1 MASPDT
7 DQTASNVEEGA
18 GMGNGHAHG
27 GPALPHS
34 AHAGHAGHAGHASHA
49 VHTPMSIAQVSDSAT
64 GQPVPADGVAVVD
77 TDPTETTEW
86 LDSLRYVINSR
97 GPDRAAY
104 LLHAIEQEAYRLGVP
119 IPFSTTT
126 PYINTIPAEEQPP
139 FPGNREI
146 ERRIKSIIR
155 WNAMAMV
162 VRANREDKSIGGHIS
177 TFASSATLVE
187 VAMNHFIRGR
197 GKDFSGD
204 QVYFQG
210 HASPGIY
217 SRAFLEGR
225 LTEKHLENFRRE
237 LSDGGGL
244 SSYPH
249 PWLMPEFW
257 EFPTVSMGLGPLM
270 AIYQARFNKYL
281 QDRGIKDTSNQHVW
295 CFIGD
300 GECDEP
306 ETLGAISL
314 AAREKLDN
322 LVFVINCNLQRL
334 DGPVRGNGKIIQELE
349 GVFRG
354 AGWNVIKVIWGDEWD
369 ALLAKDEKG
378 KLVKRMDE
386 VVDGQYQKYVVM
398 PGGYIREHFFG
409 ADPELAEMVTHLSDE
424 KLKKLRRGGHD
435 PEKVYAAYDAAM
447 KCHGKPTV
455 VIAKT
460 IKGYGLGE
468 VGEGRNVTH
477 QQKKLNE
484 EELRAFRTRFGIPI
498 SDDEV
503 AKAPF
508 YRPADD
514 SPEIRYL
521 RERREALGGAVPSR
535 PKKSPLLKTPALSE
549 YMGFIEKSAGREV
562 STTTGVVTL
571 MASLLKDK
579 TIGKYIV
586 PIVPDE
592 SRTFGMDPLFK
603 QCGIYAHGGQLYEPV
618 DSDQLLYY
626 REAKDGQILEEGITE
641 AGSISSFIAAGT
653 SYASHGVPMIPIFIY
668 YSMFGFQRIGDEIWA
683 ACDCRARGFL
693 LGGTAGRTTLA
704 GEGLQHQ
711 DGNSQLF
718 AIAYPTVKV
727 YDPAFVYEATAIML
741 DGMDRMYAKGEDWI
755 YYITV
760 YNENYV
766 MPPMPPDCVEGILKG
781 MYRLREVTASASSL
795 PPLPHVNLLGSGAIL
810 REVIRA
816 AELLAEHWGIAST
829 VWSVTSWKELR
840 REAQEC
846 RRWNMLHPEATPR
859 RSYLE
864 TVVADAD
871 GLFVAAS
878 DHVRA
883 VPEQLDPWI
892 PGGLFAMGTDGFG
905 RSDTRGPLRRH
916 FEVDAECIAV
926 GTLSRLSATG
936 AIAPHVV
943 AEAIRRLGI
952 DPDKLDAASA

>member
-1 MASPDT
+1 MPSPEIDQVGNDVVNPAGGGAASLPRGAHAPMAIG
-7 DQTASNVEEGA
+7 QMGEGA
-18 GMGNGHAHG
+18 
-27 GPALPHS
+27 S
-34 AHAGHAGHAGHASHA
+34 
-49 VHTPMSIAQVSDSAT
+49 
-64 GQPVPADGVAVVD
+64 GQPEPTDGVASVD
-77 TDPTETTEW
+77 ADPTETREW

-97 GPDRAAY
+97 GGDRATY

-119 IPFSTTT
+119 IPFSATT
-126 PYINTIPAEEQPP
+126 PYINTIPVDRQPP

-197 GKDFSGD
+197 GDNYSGD

-217 SRAFLEGR
+217 ARAFLEGR
-225 LTEKHLENFRRE
+225 ISEQQLVNFRRE
-237 LSDGGGL
+237 LADGGGL

-249 PWLMPEFW
+249 PWLMPDFW

-281 QDRGIKDTSNQHVW
+281 QDRGIKDTSKQHVW

-300 GECDEP
+300 GETDEP
-306 ETLGAISL
+306 ETLGSISL
-314 AAREKLDN
+314 AAREQLDN

-354 AGWNVIKVIWGDEWD
+354 AGWNVIKVIWGEEWEPLLDKDDEG
-369 ALLAKDEKG
+369 L
-378 KLVKRMDE
+378 LVKRMNE
-386 VVDGQYQKYVVM
+386 IVDGQYQKYVVM
-398 PGGYIREHFFG
+398 PGSYIRDHFFG
-409 ADPELAEMVTHLSDE
+409 ADPKLLEMVAHLSDE
-424 KLKKLRRGGHD
+424 KLKKLKRGGHD
-435 PEKVYAAYDAAM
+435 PEKVYAAYAAAM
-447 KCHGKPTV
+447 QCHGKPTV
-455 VIAKT
+455 IIAKT

-484 EELRAFRTRFGIPI
+484 DELRAFRSRFGIPI

-508 YRPADD
+508 YKPPAD
-514 SPEIRYL
+514 SEEMRYL
-521 RERREALGGAVPSR
+521 RERREALGGYVPTR
-535 PKKSPLLKTPALSE
+535 PLESPKLQTPKLAD

-562 STTTGVVTL
+562 STTTGAVTL

-579 TIGKYIV
+579 HVGKYIV

-603 QCGIYAHGGQLYEPV
+603 QCGIYAHAGQLYEPV

-641 AGSISSFIAAGT
+641 AGSMSSFIAAGT
-653 SYASHGVPMIPIFIY
+653 AYASHGVPMIPIFIY
-668 YSMFGFQRIGDEIWA
+668 YSMFGFQRIGDLIWA
-683 ACDCRARGFL
+683 ACDSRARGFL
-693 LGGTAGRTTLA
+693 LGGTAGRTTLN

-711 DGNSQLF
+711 DGHSHLF
-718 AIAYPTVKV
+718 AMAYPTVRSF
-727 YDPAFVYEATAIML
+727 DPAFVYETTVIML
-741 DGMDRMYAKGEDWI
+741 DGMERMYAKGEDWI

-760 YNENYV
+760 YNENYE
-766 MPPMPPDCVEGILKG
+766 MPPMPPGCEAGILKG
-781 MYRLREVTASASSL
+781 MYRLKDVAAKGAPVASL
-795 PPLPHVNLLGSGAIL
+795 PPVQLLGSGAIL

-816 AELLAEHWGIAST
+816 ADLLAEHWGVAST

-840 REAQEC
+840 REAQEA
-846 RRWNMLHPEATPR
+846 RRWNMLHPEATPKA
-859 RSYLE
+859 SHLE
-864 TVVADAD
+864 SLVA
-871 GLFVAAS
+871 GVEGVFVAAS

-892 PGGLFAMGTDGFG
+892 PGGLFALGTDGFG
-905 RSDTRGPLRRH
+905 RSENRGLLRRH
-916 FEVDAECIAV
+916 FEVDAECIAI
-926 GTLSRLSATG
+926 GTLWKLASAG
-936 AIAPHVV
+936 AIGRHVV
-943 AEAIRRLGI
+943 AEAIQRLGVN
-952 DPDKLDAASA
+952 PDKIDASLA